1 MKPIGFKLVDA
12 YALEVQG
19 VFLDLH
25 NDYEL
30 SEVCAE
36 FGTNSLRL
44 SWSRSVEEHVSPGL
58 PLAVHLIVKGAKGMR
73 SLPPKDNWEAGGGR
87 TLSFVG
93 FLHVDQAQVMT
104 GCVDYSE
111 AGQGPDFIVG
121 FEDESALKIFG
132 SDGILEAELSEVG
145 CGG

>member
-1 MKPIGFKLVDA
+1 MQPMGFKLVDA
-12 YALEVQG
+12 FALEVQG

-30 SEVCAE
+30 SEVRAE

-44 SWSRSVEEHVSPGL
+44 SWSRSVQEHVSPGL

-87 TLSFVG
+87 TPRSR
-93 FLHVDQAQVMT
+93 AER
-104 GCVDYSE
+104 C
-111 AGQGPDFIVG
+111 
-121 FEDESALKIFG
+121 ALRRREPNPAR
-132 SDGILEAELSEVG
+132 STPCRDV
-145 CGG
+145 